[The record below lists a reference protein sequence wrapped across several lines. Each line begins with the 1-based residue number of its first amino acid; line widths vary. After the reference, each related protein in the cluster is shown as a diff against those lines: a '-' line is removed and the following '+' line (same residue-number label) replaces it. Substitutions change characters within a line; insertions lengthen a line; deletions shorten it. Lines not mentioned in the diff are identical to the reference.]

1 MTLLEGFLRD
11 NLLVDFGSEVQYG
24 SDQVFQDH
32 PCRFATV
39 GFELMATSGLE
50 QIADRIR
57 IADGYKPIHPMD
69 GYTEGTC
76 DGDGFYIFY
85 VGINGY
91 AQTHMDSCIEFL
103 LVNSDSPD
111 NEELNTIGLSLAEQE
126 MVYASLDSQCREY
139 LGKGCEELLLE
150 ASRRMEGD
158 MD

>member
-1 MTLLEGFLRD
+1 MTLLEGFLKD
-11 NLLVDFGSEVQYG
+11 NLLVDFGSEVRYG

-32 PCRFATV
+32 PCRFATA

-57 IADGYKPIHPMD
+57 KDEGFRPIHPMD
-69 GYTEGTC
+69 EYTEETC
-76 DGDGFYIFY
+76 DGDGFYVFY

-111 NEELNTIGLSLAEQE
+111 NEELYAVILSPAEQE
-126 MVYASLDSQCREY
+126 MVYASLDAQCREY
-139 LGKGCEELLLE
+139 LGKDCEELLLE
-150 ASRRMEGD
+150 ARRRMEGD
-158 MD
+158 MT